1 MSMRAH
7 VGDQLIVESPTTG
20 VTKRDGEIVGLHHDD
35 GTPPYEVRW
44 SDTDQVTLVFPGPDA
59 HIQPIGHGR
68 EGQRE
73 ATGQRTSTATHRGA
87 RALSEAVVMSLVEDA
102 TAAPSMHNAQP
113 WRFEYSRRRR
123 VFHLR
128 ADLRGALPH
137 SDPEL
142 RALHI
147 GCGAA
152 LMNLRV
158 AVAHE
163 GWEAQTRP
171 LPDPGDPMLLA
182 SVTLTRPLGDE
193 ADPAG
198 LYPAVRTRHTSRYPF
213 DEREIPTPVRTALV
227 DAAHREQV
235 ALSFVSGWHL
245 QYVVD
250 LALEAEA
257 RNLTDAGAAA
267 DLARF
272 TRRADDTRS
281 ATEGVPEYAF
291 GPRRRIG
298 KAPMRDFAG
307 GKPVPGRPMADFE
320 TLPHL
325 VLLSTSSD
333 RPVDWLRTGQAV
345 ERVLLRATLAGL
357 SASFVTQALE
367 WHDLRWPLRDPMS
380 GMAYVQMVLRLGYGP
395 PGTQTPRRP
404 VDDVLDIVP

>member
-1 MSMRAH
+1 MHAQ
-7 VGDQLIVESPTTG
+7 VGDQLIVESPTTDA
-20 VTKRDGEIVGLHHDD
+20 TKRDGEIVGLHHDD
-35 GTPPYEVRW
+35 GTPPYDVRW
-44 SDTDQVTLVFPGPDA
+44 SDTGQVTLVFPGPDA
-59 HIQPIGHGR
+59 HIHPLAHGP
-68 EGQRE
+68 EGDRE
-73 ATGQRTSTATHRGA
+73 AAGRRGPAATHRSG
-87 RALSEAVVMSLVEDA
+87 RPLSEAVVTALVRDA

-113 WRFEYSRRRR
+113 WRFRYVRHTRA
-123 VFHLR
+123 FQLR

-163 GWEAQTRP
+163 GWEAATRL

-182 SVTLTRPLGDE
+182 SVTLTGPLGE
-193 ADPAG
+193 ETDPAD
-198 LYPAVRTRHTSRYPF
+198 LYPAVSARHTSRHPF
-213 DEREIPTPVRTALV
+213 AETAIPEAVRAALV
-227 DAAHREQV
+227 DAAGRERV
-235 ALSFVSGWHL
+235 SLSFPSGWHL
-245 QYVVD
+245 QSVLD

-272 TRRADDTRS
+272 TRGAGDARP

-291 GPRRRIG
+291 GPLRHLG

-307 GKPVPGRPMADFE
+307 GKAVPGRPTADFE
-320 TLPHL
+320 AHPQLA
-325 VLLSTSSD
+325 LLSTSRD
-333 RPVDWLRTGQAV
+333 RPEEWLRTGQAM

-357 SASFVTQALE
+357 ATSFVTQALE
-367 WHDLRWPLRDPMS
+367 WRDLHWPLRDPAS

-395 PGTQTPRRP
+395 AGAPTPRRP
-404 VDDVLDIVP
+404 VHDVLDIEP